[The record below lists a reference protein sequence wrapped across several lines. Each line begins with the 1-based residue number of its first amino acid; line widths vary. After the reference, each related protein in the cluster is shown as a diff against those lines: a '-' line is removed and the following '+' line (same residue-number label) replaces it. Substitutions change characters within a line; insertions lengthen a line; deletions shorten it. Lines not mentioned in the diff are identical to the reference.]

1 MENLFAY
8 GTLKEK
14 DIQETIFGHILKG
27 TSDSLVG
34 YEIQKIS
41 IEEEF
46 GMEEYPIIVP
56 TENSETIINGIV
68 YEISELYLEKVDT
81 YEGRHYKRIE
91 VQLQSGKKA
100 WAYVITT

>member
-1 MENLFAY
+1 MEYLFAY
-8 GTLKEK
+8 GTLKDK
-14 DIQETIFGHILKG
+14 NIQETIFGRLLKG
-27 TSDSLVG
+27 TPDSLHG
-34 YEIQKIS
+34 YAIQKIS

-56 TENSETIINGIV
+56 SDDASTVIEGIL
-68 YEISELYLEKVDT
+68 YEISAFDLEKVDT

-91 VQLQSGKKA
+91 VTLQSNTKA

>member
-1 MENLFAY
+1 MEYLFAY
-8 GTLKEK
+8 GTLKDRE
-14 DIQETIFGHILKG
+14 IQENIFGRTLTG
-27 TSDSLVG
+27 TADSLTG
-34 YEIQKIS
+34 YAIQKIK

-56 TENSETIINGIV
+56 SEDTNQIIEGIL
-68 YEISELYLEKVDT
+68 YEISELDIEKVDT

-91 VQLQSGKKA
+91 VTLTSNKKA